1 MGLEIEMLSYTQRCV
16 TLANSIAAS
25 IVKGGRLMIN
35 LREYLASKLSEII
48 TTWNES
54 GIYAISFLV
63 YTNETYVYNGHSNV
77 AEFSISYNT
86 ETDCEN
92 QSGASS
98 EERWNY
104 AFWRQNETYL
114 IEADADNEGMK
125 VLFDWY
131 EENGIDNIG
140 YEDSSTCYD
149 EKMRYIGKGPAG
161 LYELLQEIAAAAR
174 TLQNSGF
181 IQRKFGRPI
190 PIIIHDLE
198 YSWYMIDATKAANA
212 NGEATEFFAAMKELG
227 IIDS

>member
-1 MGLEIEMLSYTQRCV
+1 MTNLQIYLESALSSV
-16 TLANSIAAS
+16 ISS
-25 IVKGGRLMIN
+25 
-35 LREYLASKLSEII
+35 
-48 TTWNES
+48 WNEKD
-54 GIYAISFLV
+54 IYAISFLV
-63 YTNETYVYNGHSNV
+63 CANEAYEYGGCSNV
-77 AEFSISYNT
+77 TEFSVSYNT
-86 ETDCEN
+86 ETDCG
-92 QSGASS
+92 GAPPLS